1 MRLRWAALYFNMI
14 DKLELLLA
22 LSRERHFRRAAESC
36 GVSQPT
42 LSASLKSLE
51 EQLGVLI
58 VERGS
63 RFIGFTPEGERIL
76 DWARRIVGDAR
87 TMRQEI
93 DALKLGLSGHLRLGV
108 IPTAL
113 PFVPNLSLRFKAKHG
128 GVGLAVLSMPSD
140 AILSKLDDIEL
151 DVGISYIDTEPL
163 QRFQTVQ
170 LYEERYALLVSP
182 DSPLAKR
189 DTITW
194 AEAAS
199 LPLCLLTKDM
209 QNRRIIDRHL
219 AEQGRQVTPSIESN
233 SMMMLHVHVRTGDWA
248 TIAALGAG
256 QQFEPPMQL
265 KAIALIEPTVTHQ
278 IGLILKSREPHPPTV
293 SAFLACA
300 RKLEKVQA

>member
-1 MRLRWAALYFNMI
+1 MI
-14 DKLELLLA
+14 DKLEFLLA
-22 LSRERHFRRAAESC
+22 LSRERHFGRAAESC

-42 LSASLKSLE
+42 LSASLNSLE

-93 DALKLGLSGHLRLGV
+93 DALKLGLSGHLKLGV

-128 GVGLAVLSMPSD
+128 GVGLEVLSMTSD

-189 DTITW
+189 PSITW
-194 AEAAS
+194 SEAAR

-219 AEQGRQVTPSIESN
+219 AEQGSAPVPAIESN
-233 SMMMLHVHVRTGDWA
+233 SMMMLHVHVRTGHWA

-256 QQFEPPMQL
+256 HLFDPPMQL
-265 KAIALIEPTVTHQ
+265 KAIPLTEPTVTHQ

-293 SAFLACA
+293 SAFMACA
-300 RKLEKVQA
+300 RKLERAPAA

>member
-1 MRLRWAALYFNMI
+1 MI

-22 LSRERHFRRAAESC
+22 LSRERHFGRAAESC
-36 GVSQPT
+36 NVSQPT

-51 EQLGVLI
+51 EQMGVLL

-76 DWARRIVGDAR
+76 DWARRIVGDVR
-87 TMRQEI
+87 TMRQEV

-113 PFVPNLSLRFKAKHG
+113 PFVPDLSLRFKAKYA
-128 GVGLAVLSMPSD
+128 GVGLTVLALTSD
-140 AILSKLDDIEL
+140 AILSKLDDIEI
-151 DVGISYIDTEPL
+151 DVGVSYIDTEPL

-182 DSPLAKR
+182 DSPLAAR
-189 DTITW
+189 ETITW
-194 AEAAS
+194 AEAAA

-219 AEQGRQVTPSIESN
+219 AEQGRVRLPDIESN
-233 SMMMLHVHVRTGDWA
+233 SMMMLHVHVRSGEWA

-256 QQFEPPMQL
+256 YRFEPPMQL
-265 KAIALIEPTVTHQ
+265 KAVPLTEPTVTHQ

-300 RKLEKVQA
+300 RRIEKEKA

>member
-1 MRLRWAALYFNMI
+1 MI

-22 LSRERHFRRAAESC
+22 LSREHHFGRAAESC
-36 GVSQPT
+36 GITQPT
-42 LSASLKSLE
+42 LSAALKSLE

-93 DALKLGLSGHLRLGV
+93 DALKHGLTGHLRLGV

-113 PFVPNLSLRFKAKHG
+113 PFVPDLSLRFKAKHT
-128 GVGLAVLSMPSD
+128 GVALTVLTLPSD
-140 AILSKLDDIEL
+140 AIVSKIDDLEL

-163 QRFQTVQ
+163 QRFHTLP
-170 LYEERYALLVSP
+170 LYEERYALLVAP
-182 DSPLAKR
+182 DSPLAKH
-189 DTITW
+189 DSITW
-194 AEAAS
+194 AEAAK

-209 QNRRIIDRHL
+209 QNRRIIDRLL
-219 AEQGRQVTPSIESN
+219 AEAGDVPPPTFESN
-233 SMMMLHVHVRTGDWA
+233 SMTMLHVHVRTGSWS
-248 TIAALGAG
+248 TIAALGTG
-256 QQFEPPMQL
+256 RGFDPPLQL
-265 KAIALIEPTVTHQ
+265 KAIALTEPVVMHQ
-278 IGLILKSREPHPPTV
+278 IGLVLKSREPHPPTV

-300 RKLEKVQA
+300 KKLEKERV

>member
-1 MRLRWAALYFNMI
+1 MI

-22 LSRERHFRRAAESC
+22 LSRERHFSRAAESC

-93 DALKLGLSGHLRLGV
+93 DALKMGMGGNLRLGV

-113 PFVPNLSLRFKAKHG
+113 PFVPNLSLRFKAKHA
-128 GVGLAVLSMPSD
+128 GVGLAVIALSSD

-151 DVGISYIDTEPL
+151 DIGISYIDTEPL

-189 DTITW
+189 ESITW
-194 AEAAS
+194 AEAATV
-199 LPLCLLTKDM
+199 PLVLLTKDM

-219 AEQGRQVTPSIESN
+219 AESGHPAAPSIESN
-233 SMMMLHVHVRTGDWA
+233 SMMMLHVHVRTGGWA

-256 QQFEPPMQL
+256 HQFDPPMQL
-265 KAIALIEPTVTHQ
+265 KALALTEPTVTHQ
-278 IGLILKSREPHPPTV
+278 IGLILKSREPHPPPV

-300 RKLEKVQA
+300 RRFEKERA

>member
-1 MRLRWAALYFNMI
+1 MI

-22 LSRERHFRRAAESC
+22 LSRERHFSRAAESC

-93 DALKLGLSGHLRLGV
+93 AALKQGLSGHLRLGV

-113 PFVPNLSLRFKAKHG
+113 PFVPNLSLRFKAKHA
-128 GVGLAVLSMPSD
+128 GVGMAVVALSSD
-140 AILSKLDDIEL
+140 AILSKLDDFEL

-163 QRFQTVQ
+163 QRFQTFQ

-182 DSPLAKR
+182 QSPLAKR
-189 DTITW
+189 NSITW
-194 AEAAS
+194 AEAAR

-219 AEQGRQVTPSIESN
+219 AEGGQTVTPSIESN
-233 SMMMLHVHVRTGDWA
+233 SMTMLHVHVRTGDWA

-265 KAIALIEPTVTHQ
+265 KAIALTEPTVTHQ
-278 IGLILKSREPHPPTV
+278 IGLILKNREPHPPVV

-300 RKLEKVQA
+300 RRIEKQPA

>member
-1 MRLRWAALYFNMI
+1 MI

-22 LSRERHFRRAAESC
+22 LSRERHFSRAAESC

-93 DALKLGLSGHLRLGV
+93 AALKQGLSGHLRLGV

-113 PFVPNLSLRFKAKHG
+113 PFVPNLSLRFKAKHA
-128 GVGLAVLSMPSD
+128 GVGMAVVALSSD
-140 AILSKLDDIEL
+140 AILSKLDDFEL

-163 QRFQTVQ
+163 QRFQTFQ

-182 DSPLAKR
+182 QSPLAKR
-189 DTITW
+189 DSITW
-194 AEAAS
+194 AEAAR

-219 AEQGRQVTPSIESN
+219 AEGGQTVTPSIESN
-233 SMMMLHVHVRTGDWA
+233 SMTMLHVHVRTGDWA

-265 KAIALIEPTVTHQ
+265 KAIALTEPTVTHQ
-278 IGLILKSREPHPPTV
+278 IGLILKNREPHPPVV

-300 RKLEKVQA
+300 RRIEKQPA

>member
-1 MRLRWAALYFNMI
+1 MI

-22 LSRERHFRRAAESC
+22 LSRERHFSRAAESC

-63 RFIGFTPEGERIL
+63 RFIGFTPEGERVL

-113 PFVPNLSLRFKAKHG
+113 PFVPDLSLRFKAKYS
-128 GVGLAVLSMPSD
+128 GVGLTILTMPSD

-151 DVGISYIDTEPL
+151 DAGISYVDTEPL
-163 QRFQTVQ
+163 QRFQIVQ
-170 LYEERYALLVSP
+170 LYEERYVLLVSP
-182 DSPLAKR
+182 DSPLAAR
-189 DTITW
+189 DSITW
-194 AEAAS
+194 AEAAA

-219 AEQGRQVTPSIESN
+219 AEQGRHVAPTIESN

-256 QQFEPPMQL
+256 HRFDPPMQL
-265 KAIALIEPTVTHQ
+265 KALALTEPTVTHQ
-278 IGLILKSREPHPPTV
+278 IGLILKSREPHPPIV
-293 SAFLACA
+293 SAFLTCA
-300 RKLEKVQA
+300 RKLEKVPG

>member
-1 MRLRWAALYFNMI
+1 MI
-14 DKLELLLA
+14 DKLEFLLA
-22 LSRERHFRRAAESC
+22 LSRERHFGRAAEAC

-51 EQLGVLI
+51 ENLGVLI

-93 DALKLGLSGHLRLGV
+93 SALKLGLSGHLRLGV

-113 PFVPNLSLRFKAKHG
+113 PFVPDLSLRFRAKHV
-128 GVGLAVLSMPSD
+128 GVSLSVLSLASD
-140 AILSKLDDIEL
+140 AILSKLDDIEI
-151 DVGISYIDTEPL
+151 DVGISYVDTEPL
-163 QRFQTVQ
+163 QRFQIVQ

-182 DSPLAKR
+182 ESPLAAR

-219 AEQGRQVTPSIESN
+219 AESGRQVYPTFESN
-233 SMMMLHVHVRTGDWA
+233 SMMMLHVHVRSGEWA

-256 QQFEPPMQL
+256 PRFEPPMQL
-265 KAIALIEPTVTHQ
+265 KSIALVEPTVTHQ

-300 RKLEKVQA
+300 RKLEKEREGGSIAQP

>member
-1 MRLRWAALYFNMI
+1 MI

-22 LSRERHFRRAAESC
+22 LSRERHFSRAAESC

-63 RFIGFTPEGERIL
+63 RFIGFTPEGERVL

-93 DALKLGLSGHLRLGV
+93 DALKLGLTGHLRLGV

-113 PFVPNLSLRFKAKHG
+113 PFVPDLSLRFKAKHS
-128 GVGLAVLSMPSD
+128 GVGLTILSMTSD

-151 DVGISYIDTEPL
+151 DVGISYVDTEPL
-163 QRFQTVQ
+163 QRFQIVQ
-170 LYEERYALLVSP
+170 LYEERYVLLVSP
-182 DSPLAKR
+182 DSPLAAR

-194 AEAAS
+194 SEAAS
-199 LPLCLLTKDM
+199 MPLCLLTRDM

-219 AEQGRQVTPSIESN
+219 AEQGRRAAPTIESN

-256 QQFEPPMQL
+256 QRFEPPMQL
-265 KAIALIEPTVTHQ
+265 KALALVEPTVTHQ
-278 IGLILKSREPHPPTV
+278 IGLILKSREPHPPIV

-300 RKLEKVQA
+300 RKLEKEELVSAIQAPKNGI